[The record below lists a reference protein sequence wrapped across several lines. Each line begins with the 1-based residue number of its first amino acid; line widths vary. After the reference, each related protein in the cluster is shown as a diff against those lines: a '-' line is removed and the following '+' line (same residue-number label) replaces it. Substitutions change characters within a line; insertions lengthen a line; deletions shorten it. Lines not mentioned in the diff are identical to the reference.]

1 MTNTE
6 IIHVDHDKQIQVLK
20 ALHAFDQTGSK
31 IDLPLP
37 SNSNDSISVLKY
49 NVQQAVF
56 LEGGLDNIFKKI
68 KEAVDNVRVG
78 IDPSTKKGLAELKSL
93 AHKIPKAKTPVKQAL
108 EEMKKTVNSTMT
120 VQKEI
125 ISFINEALKKFDEDI
140 NTLKE
145 EVRAP
150 VTAIEEKEKADKAR
164 KAEILQELKNCQSPI
179 DMFGNFLSSSDLEA
193 NLEKVKNLVPPELQ
207 HDPELIAEQQAAISI
222 LPRLIDNAKS
232 NEEAQTDKIK
242 AQVYQDLL
250 KDELARN
257 GQNSANTQIQNSAS
271 NNTEST
277 STSEKVEAKPE
288 KVILS
293 LEQRKAISDAVRPF
307 FSQCG
312 FDITDPKE
320 ASKIKAF
327 MNLILNNQIP
337 YIKLD
342 I

>member
-6 IIHVDHDKQIQVLK
+6 IIYVDHDKQIQVLK

-49 NVQQAVF
+49 NVQQAIF
-56 LEGGLDNIFKKI
+56 TEGGLDNIFNQI
-68 KEAVDNVRVG
+68 KEAVDNVLVG

-207 HDPELIAEQQAAISI
+207 HDPELIAEQQTAISI

-257 GQNSANTQIQNSAS
+257 GQNSANTQIQNSVS

-293 LEQRKAISDAVRPF
+293 LENRKAISEAVRPF

>member
-6 IIHVDHDKQIQVLK
+6 IINVDQDKQIQVLK
-20 ALHAFDQTGSK
+20 SLHAFDQTGSK
-31 IDLPLP
+31 IELPLP
-37 SNSNDSISVLKY
+37 SNSNDSISLLKY
-49 NVQQAVF
+49 NLQQAVF
-56 LEGGLDNIFKKI
+56 TDGGLDKIFNQI
-68 KEAVDNVRVG
+68 KEAVTNVLVD
-78 IDPSTKKGLAELKSL
+78 IDPNTKKGLAELKSL
-93 AHKIPKAKTPVKQAL
+93 AHKIPKAKTPVKQAI
-108 EEMKKTVNSTMT
+108 EELKKTVNSTMI

-125 ISFINEALKKFDEDI
+125 ISYLNGVLKNFEENI

-179 DMFGNFLSSSDLEA
+179 DMFGNFISSSDLEA
-193 NLEKVKNLVPPELQ
+193 NLEKVKNLVPPDLQ
-207 HDPELIAEQQAAISI
+207 HESELIAAQQDAISI
-222 LPRLIDNAKS
+222 LPRLIETAKS

-250 KDELARN
+250 KNELARN
-257 GQNSANTQIQNSAS
+257 GQNSVNTQIQNSIS

-277 STSEKVEAKPE
+277 STPEKVETKPE
-288 KVILS
+288 KIILS
-293 LEQRKAISDAVRPF
+293 LEKRKEISETVKPF

-312 FDITDPKE
+312 FDVTDPKE
-320 ASKIKAF
+320 ASKIKAL